1 MCPVSLNYLQLH
13 LEETNRQLIE
23 LEKKSQTVSN
33 GTIKNDILEV
43 RWPIGVPPESVP
55 ETRFDVSVWT
65 AMNLTHSY
73 NYDPE
78 TNVRRLSKVD
88 AVDLEKILNR
98 TLILAQAK
106 YPNLRFQDVHSIY
119 RRFDP
124 VRGMD
129 YKLMLNFVD
138 TKNRGSPRMIG
149 YEAMKPLGM
158 VEIIPS
164 PYVTESTKIAIL
176 LPTFEHQVQ
185 ESLNFMARYEKTC
198 MANQDNTFL
207 MLVFLYGPVSPSKGQ
222 TDVYARLKDAALKM
236 SDKYK
241 VDGSRIAWV
250 SIRLPDD
257 YDTERGIPERVV
269 QSSMFAGEEVLSLA
283 VADLALRKIGLETLV
298 MIASNSMNFR
308 ADFLNRVRMNTIQ
321 GFQVFSPIGFQSYP
335 CMYTGLCRE
344 CSTCDVGQ
352 HLGYFDRQNMDVI
365 SFYSRDYVDGK

>member
-1 MCPVSLNYLQLH
+1 MG
-13 LEETNRQLIE
+13 
-23 LEKKSQTVSN
+23 N
-33 GTIKNDILEV
+33 GTIRNDILEV
-43 RWPIGVPPESVP
+43 RWPVGVPPESVP

-65 AMNLTHSY
+65 AMNRTHSF

-78 TNVRRLSKVD
+78 TNVKPLSKVD
-88 AVDLEKILNR
+88 ALDLEKILNR
-98 TLILAQAK
+98 TLILAESK
-106 YPNLRFQDVHSIY
+106 HPHLRFHDIHSIY

-129 YKLMLNFVD
+129 YKLLLNFREGQ
-138 TKNRGSPRMIG
+138 KSERHRIIG
-149 YEAMKPLGM
+149 YEVMKPLGM

-207 MLVFLYGPVSPSKGQ
+207 MLVFLYGPTSPSKGDS
-222 TDVYARLKDAALKM
+222 DVFGRLKDAALKM

-250 SIRLPDD
+250 SIRLPDE
-257 YDTERGIPERVV
+257 YLEERKQPLEERVT
-269 QSSMFAGEEVLSLA
+269 QASMFSGDDDVLSLA

-298 MIASNSMNFR
+298 MIASNSANFR
-308 ADFLNRVRMNTIQ
+308 ADYLNRVRMNTIQ
-321 GFQVFSPIGFQSYP
+321 GFQVFSPIGFQAYP
-335 CMYTGLCRE
+335 CLWTGLCRE
-344 CSTCDVGQ
+344 CATCDVGQ
-352 HLGYFDRQNMDVI
+352 HLGYFDRQNVDVI
-365 SFYSRDYVDGK
+365 SFYSRDYVEGERGREMEII

>member
-1 MCPVSLNYLQLH
+1 M
-13 LEETNRQLIE
+13 EETNRQLIE
-23 LEKKSQTVSN
+23 LEHKSQRVSN
-33 GTIKNDILEV
+33 GSIPNDILEL

-65 AMNLTHSY
+65 ALNLTHSF

-78 TNVRRLSKVD
+78 TNVRPLSQVDRLD
-88 AVDLEKILNR
+88 IEKILNR
-98 TLILAQAK
+98 TLILSAAK
-106 YPNLRFQDVHSIY
+106 HPSLRFQSVHSIY

-129 YKLMLNFVD
+129 YKLMLQFAEGQNSH
-138 TKNRGSPRMIG
+138 RLLG
-149 YEAMKPLGM
+149 YEVVKPLGM

-185 ESLNFMARYEKTC
+185 ESLQFMARYEKTC

-207 MLVFLYGPVSPSKGQ
+207 MLVFLYGPTSPSKGAD
-222 TDVYARLKDAALKM
+222 DVFGRLKDAALRM
-236 SDKYK
+236 SDTYK

-257 YDTERGIPERVV
+257 YDTARGIPERVA
-269 QSSMFAGEEVLSLA
+269 QASMFAGEEVLSLA

-298 MIASNSMNFR
+298 MMASNSMTFR
-308 ADFLNRVRMNTIQ
+308 ADYLNRVRMNTIQ
-321 GFQVFSPIGFQSYP
+321 GFQVFSPIGFQAYP
-335 CMYTGLCRE
+335 CGYTGLCRE
-344 CSTCDVGQ
+344 CATCDVGQ
-352 HLGYFDRQNMDVI
+352 HLGYFDRRNVDVI
-365 SFYSRDYVDGK
+365 AFYSRDYVEGEWNEEKEREEEEED

>member
-1 MCPVSLNYLQLH
+1 M
-13 LEETNRQLIE
+13 
-23 LEKKSQTVSN
+23 SN
-33 GTIKNDILEV
+33 GSIKNDILEV
-43 RWPIGVPPESVP
+43 RWPVGVPPESVP

-65 AMNLTHSY
+65 AMNMTHSF

-78 TNVRRLSKVD
+78 TNVRLLSKVD
-88 AVDLEKILNR
+88 AQDIEKILNR
-98 TLILAQAK
+98 TLILAGTK
-106 YPNLRFQDVHSIY
+106 HPNLKFVDVHSIY

-129 YKLMLNFVD
+129 YKLMLNFND
-138 TKNRGSPRMIG
+138 RRNSNSPRLIG
-149 YEAMKPLGM
+149 YEVMKPLGM

-198 MANQDNTFL
+198 MSNQDNTFL
-207 MLVFLYGPVSPSKGQ
+207 MLVFLYGPMSPSKGDS
-222 TDVYARLKDAALKM
+222 DVYGRLKDAALKM

-250 SIRLPDD
+250 SIRLPDE
-257 YDTERGIPERVV
+257 YAMNTRIPERVV
-269 QSSMFAGEEVLSLA
+269 QSSMFAGEDVLSLA

-308 ADFLNRVRMNTIQ
+308 ADYLNRVRMNTIQ
-321 GFQVFSPIGFQSYP
+321 GFQVFSPIGFQTYP
-335 CMYTGLCRE
+335 CEYTGLCRD
-344 CSTCDVGQ
+344 CPTCDVGQ
-352 HLGYFDRQNMDVI
+352 HLGYFDRQNVDVI
-365 SFYSRDYVDGK
+365 SFYSRDYVEGE

>member
-1 MCPVSLNYLQLH
+1 M
-13 LEETNRQLIE
+13 IE
-23 LEKKSQTVSN
+23 LEQRSQSVGN
-33 GTIKNDILEV
+33 GTIRNDILEV
-43 RWPIGVPPESVP
+43 RWPVGVPPESVP

-65 AMNLTHSY
+65 AMNQTHSF

-78 TNVRRLSKVD
+78 TNVKPLSKVD
-88 AVDLEKILNR
+88 SLDIEKILNR
-98 TLILAQAK
+98 TLILAETK
-106 YPNLRFQDVHSIY
+106 HPNLRFKEVHSIY

-129 YKLMLNFVD
+129 YKVMLNFVD
-138 TKNRGSPRMIG
+138 NGNGERLIG
-149 YEAMKPLGM
+149 YEVVKPLGM

-207 MLVFLYGPVSPSKGQ
+207 MLVFLYGPVSPSKGDG
-222 TDVYARLKDAALKM
+222 DVFGRLKDAALKM

-257 YDTERGIPERVV
+257 YARESSIGERVV
-269 QSSMFAGEEVLSLA
+269 QSSMFAEEDILSLA
-283 VADLALRKIGLETLV
+283 VSDLALRKIGLETLV
-298 MIASNSMNFR
+298 MIASNSMTFR
-308 ADFLNRVRMNTIQ
+308 ADYLNRVRMNTIQ
-321 GFQVFSPIGFQSYP
+321 GFQVFSPIGFQTYP
-335 CMYTGLCRE
+335 CLWTGLCRE
-344 CSTCDVGQ
+344 CPTCDVGQ
-352 HLGYFDRQNMDVI
+352 HLGYFDRQNVDVI
-365 SFYSRDYVDGK
+365 SFYSRDYVEGE